1 VSRRNLDGLDEAIL
15 CGDRQAIFNE
25 GSDDG
30 LANVYDAFFDGF
42 ALRAA
47 SGQSGT
53 ENVLSAFGFL
63 PADHSE
69 TMCHRGASLKAQQSS
84 LRRHLRQHECFLDA

>member
-1 VSRRNLDGLDEAIL
+1 MSRRNLDGLDEAIL
-15 CGDRQAIFNE
+15 CEDRQAIFNE
-25 GSDDG
+25 GFDDG
-30 LANVYDAFFDGF
+30 LANVYDGLFDGF

-53 ENVLSAFGFL
+53 ENVLAAFGFL

-69 TMCHRGASLKAQQSS
+69 NDVPS
-84 LRRHLRQHECFLDA
+84 RRIIESPAVSFTETSPAA